1 MLMYSCYHSIKIYL
15 YLIFL
20 IGGVIIKQI
29 IVRLDDETHQKLKL
43 KTIQDGV
50 TIQGFIQEFVKL
62 YLNDDNSAKE
72 LLEKIQK

>member
-1 MLMYSCYHSIKIYL
+1 M
-15 YLIFL
+15 
-20 IGGVIIKQI
+20 GGVIIKQI

-62 YLNDDNSAKE
+62 YLDGDISAKE
-72 LLEKIQK
+72 LLEKAKK